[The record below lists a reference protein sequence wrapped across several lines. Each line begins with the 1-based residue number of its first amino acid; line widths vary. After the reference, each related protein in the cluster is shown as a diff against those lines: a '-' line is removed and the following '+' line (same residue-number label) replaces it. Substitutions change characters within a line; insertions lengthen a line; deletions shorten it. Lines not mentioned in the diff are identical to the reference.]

1 MGAYGPEFFKKYIDI
16 LDEGALPIPNL
27 GKPPIRSDGA
37 RATRPGS
44 MRPTSIVPTNAAP
57 SGLRASYLAMIK
69 TLELTPAPDE
79 GFFGRNIRNNSNN
92 QKLAEWAREN
102 GLSGVFNPETGDYI
116 KFGEDPEDGMPNDE
130 VDASTPTAGV
140 DFDEL
145 DKLAKIGAIPPKA
158 IDDLTKEAG
167 YYDSG
172 ERSFSRRDII
182 GNITGE
188 PNPEYRD
195 KILGILKTNQGVVAP
210 AKPASPGEAPPP
222 TSSAAKTPPKPPQ
235 GTGTG
240 QVTGTGPEPEVT
252 VEPLPEPEKK
262 AEPAPGDP
270 NYPYKPGDYTG
281 PDGIEDMETG
291 KIVKPDGPPKGNLSH
306 LKTFAG
312 SGKGGL
318 RNDPDEVDAIKQL
331 QKKLGI
337 EADGKYGSNT
347 KDAVKK
353 FQEKH
358 GLTVDGDAGP
368 ETIGKMIELQKPKTP
383 AAAPAKSE
391 PPKPIPD
398 VKKDQPKAIPKISG
412 QSSTSEPFQ
421 LMTAEGMRGLQDK
434 IMNIAK
440 D

>member
-1 MGAYGPEFFKKYIDI
+1 
-16 LDEGALPIPNL
+16 
-27 GKPPIRSDGA
+27 
-37 RATRPGS
+37 
-44 MRPTSIVPTNAAP
+44 
-57 SGLRASYLAMIK
+57 
-69 TLELTPAPDE
+69 
-79 GFFGRNIRNNSNN
+79 
-92 QKLAEWAREN
+92 
-102 GLSGVFNPETGDYI
+102 
-116 KFGEDPEDGMPNDE
+116 MPNDE

-145 DKLAKIGAIPPKA
+145 EKLAKIGAIPPKA

-222 TSSAAKTPPKPPQ
+222 RQPSGETPPKPQQ

-252 VEPLPEPEKK
+252 VEPLPEPKAEPKAEPEKK
-262 AEPAPGDP
+262 AEPKYKGSDDPRNDP
-270 NYPYKPGDYTG
+270 NYKWKKDDYRG
-281 PDGIEDMETG
+281 ADGVEDMETG
-291 KIVKPDGPPKGNLSH
+291 TWVKPDAPKGNLSH

-358 GLTVDGDAGP
+358 GLAVDGDAGP
-368 ETIGKMIELQKPKTP
+368 ETIGKMIELQKP
-383 AAAPAKSE
+383 SE
-391 PPKPIPD
+391 PPKPIPN
-398 VKKDQPKAIPKISG
+398 VTKDEPQEPKAIPKVSG
-412 QSSTSEPFQ
+412 QSSTSDPFK
-421 LMTAEGMRGLQDK
+421 LYTAEGMRGLQDK